1 MSKLPMR
8 VFCPSSSPT
17 PTPAPPKDTQ
27 FYVQVADTDK
37 VQLLLDRANDFRSVQ
52 TLVICNTP
60 LRGVHVADE
69 LQAKTLYD
77 VSRLLDPANKADIDS
92 TVDRFRR
99 GNTQILVVL
108 QAIVRDKGVVLK
120 LADLTVNCDMPTTK
134 LDYFRR
140 FGISGNAS
148 SVKYAIHFVTP
159 ADEDLFDKFFKA
171 DAKGEIGPLP
181 EHVVFEA

>member
-8 VFCPSSSPT
+8 VCPSSSPT
-17 PTPAPPKDTQ
+17 PTPIPPKDTQ
-27 FYVQVADTDK
+27 YYVQVADTDK

-60 LRGVHVADE
+60 LRGAYIADE

-108 QAIVRDKGVVLK
+108 QAIVRDRGVIPK
-120 LADLTVNCDMPTTK
+120 LADLVVNCDMPTSK
-134 LDYFRR
+134 LDYFHR
-140 FGISGNAS
+140 FGVSGNAS
-148 SVKYAIHFVTP
+148 PSKYAIHFVTP
-159 ADEDLFDKFFKA
+159 ANEWLFDKFFKA
-171 DAKGEIGPLP
+171 DAKSEIRLLP